1 MPVLRVE
8 DLDVVGGLA
17 STSAAEVA
25 LSNAAAERGTVPTEL
40 LALVLANKA
49 ELLLWSGDV
58 QAARHA
64 CSVGISEAQAPGCE
78 PLLASCLGQL
88 ALIEATQ
95 GCLRRASEL
104 ANHARAVAETSG
116 SCPIDALQAAE
127 VALAWVGSERDD
139 TRSVRQHVKRAA
151 AAGDAAGPAAV
162 LVLGLVR
169 ARLLRRRDPNGAA
182 RTVQEVRASFAGV
195 QLPWWADARLTSEE
209 TARPAV
215 RPRTGRAAVGAAPRP
230 RDSDRLED
238 RLLVMQA
245 RLARGDTSTDK
256 AFVTALHHAESP
268 LDTRVSGWLVES
280 ERLLAQGQQQQ
291 AKSALVQASR
301 LAGAE
306 RLRRPFLEAPVRV
319 RALIREDQDV
329 AGQLNWL
336 GTTNANGICRQ
347 PRAAGG
353 ANTSTHTNP
362 IVVPLTGKEKE
373 VLAHLADLLTTEEM
387 AAAMFVSVNTI
398 RTHVRNIMRKLSASR
413 RNEAVRR
420 ARELDLLTV

>member
-1 MPVLRVE
+1 
-8 DLDVVGGLA
+8 
-17 STSAAEVA
+17 
-25 LSNAAAERGTVPTEL
+25 
-40 LALVLANKA
+40 
-49 ELLLWSGDV
+49 
-58 QAARHA
+58 
-64 CSVGISEAQAPGCE
+64 
-78 PLLASCLGQL
+78 
-88 ALIEATQ
+88 
-95 GCLRRASEL
+95 
-104 ANHARAVAETSG
+104 
-116 SCPIDALQAAE
+116 
-127 VALAWVGSERDD
+127 
-139 TRSVRQHVKRAA
+139 
-151 AAGDAAGPAAV
+151 
-162 LVLGLVR
+162 
-169 ARLLRRRDPNGAA
+169 
-182 RTVQEVRASFAGV
+182 
-195 QLPWWADARLTSEE
+195 
-209 TARPAV
+209 
-215 RPRTGRAAVGAAPRP
+215 
-230 RDSDRLED
+230 
-238 RLLVMQA
+238 MQA

-353 ANTSTHTNP
+353 ANTSTYTNP